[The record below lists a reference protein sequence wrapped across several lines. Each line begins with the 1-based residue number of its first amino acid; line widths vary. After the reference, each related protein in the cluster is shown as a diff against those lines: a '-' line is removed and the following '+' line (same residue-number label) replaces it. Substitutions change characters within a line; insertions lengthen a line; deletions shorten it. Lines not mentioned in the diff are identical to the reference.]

1 MLSTR
6 NIINLKERKSGMANK
21 NKLYYLH
28 SKVKKEGFRLS
39 TKDKTIYV
47 RYMDYDKL
55 SDSIIK
61 LRDLYGYGVQL
72 EIV

>member
-1 MLSTR
+1 
-6 NIINLKERKSGMANK
+6 MANK

-39 TKDKTIYV
+39 SKDKTIYV